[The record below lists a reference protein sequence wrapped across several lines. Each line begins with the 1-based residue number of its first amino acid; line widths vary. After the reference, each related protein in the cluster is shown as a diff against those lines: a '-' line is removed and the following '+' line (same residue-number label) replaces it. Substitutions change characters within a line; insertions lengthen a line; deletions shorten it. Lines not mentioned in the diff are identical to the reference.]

1 VCSNSSADRPA
12 RRLLAAAFAT
22 LRDEAPAHHGLLCD
36 ALAELTVHI
45 VADGEHL
52 APRPTAAGLAVAE
65 PRGAAAVTIRAGLAT
80 VLALLEA
87 RRTLV
92 DAIARGELDVW
103 GSADALDAAA
113 DAFAT
118 FLHGMVRAPSSAG
131 LVDELRRCVA
141 QRGAEQ
147 GADQGADQGDRS

>member
-1 VCSNSSADRPA
+1 MSSSSSADRPA

-22 LRDEAPAHHGLLCD
+22 LRAEAPVHHGLLCD

-52 APRPTAAGLAVAE
+52 APRPFAAGLEVVE
-65 PRGAAAVTIRAGLAT
+65 PRGAPGVTIRAGLAA

-103 GSADALDAAA
+103 GSPDALDAAA
-113 DAFAT
+113 DAFAS
-118 FLHGMVRAPSSAG
+118 FLHGMVRAASSAA
-131 LVDELRRCVA
+131 LVDDLRRCV
-141 QRGAEQ
+141 
-147 GADQGADQGDRS
+147 ADQGDRS